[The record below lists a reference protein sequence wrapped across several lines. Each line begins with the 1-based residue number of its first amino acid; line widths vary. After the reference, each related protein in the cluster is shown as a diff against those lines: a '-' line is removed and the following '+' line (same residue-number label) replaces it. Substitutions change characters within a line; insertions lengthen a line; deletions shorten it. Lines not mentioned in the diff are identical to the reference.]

1 MCKSVEDYLCCPEK
15 VILCCCCCCCFVFL
29 VLCFN
34 FSLNVGGG
42 QGWRSASITAFCERD
57 ADKDQMQSGGC
68 QICQLRRNL
77 SRPWLL
83 LSASH
88 YCHRLSF
95 SRTLLLPVCVCVCV
109 HARHI
114 CVRLVWMPRAYFI
127 DTTIFKLVVWEA
139 PVLTFIQY
147 LPVRCNKIVSSYFA
161 SIILSS
167 NDGTDMAG
175 YGPIYAN
182 FIIIKYGQ
190 VAFVGLMD
198 HRKLLATIKL
208 GRPVW
213 LALSHFT
220 TVCLRASF
228 GVSRGRL
235 TPTMTEEEQVGKHN
249 GID

>member
-1 MCKSVEDYLCCPEK
+1 MVLPRESNSLLLLLLLFC
-15 VILCCCCCCCFVFL
+15 FL

-34 FSLNVGGG
+34 FFFEYWRGGRG
-42 QGWRSASITAFCERD
+42 EGLHRLLFSVSEMLIKTRCRAEDVRFVSSGGTCRLPGSCCLHHITATGCLSPEPFC
-57 ADKDQMQSGGC
+57 C
-68 QICQLRRNL
+68 L
-77 SRPWLL
+77 S
-83 LSASH
+83 
-88 YCHRLSF
+88 
-95 SRTLLLPVCVCVCV
+95 VCV

-127 DTTIFKLVVWEA
+127 DTTIFKLVVWDA
-139 PVLTFIQY
+139 PVLIFIQY

-175 YGPIYAN
+175 YGPIYPN
-182 FIIIKYGQ
+182 FIIIKYVQ
-190 VAFVGLMD
+190 VTIVDLMD